1 MPSTRPSRVLVSL
14 LCIALAMPPAALAQT
29 SSPAANPAGTLAASQ
44 LRSSQEKSAGDVP
57 ANFADGVFGVYGGA
71 ESRFANR
78 PGTMSGL
85 RAPLASVQLPD
96 LGDGSGGSL
105 TPQAERKV
113 GEKMMREVR
122 ADPDYLDDWLLRDYL
137 DSISSKLSSA
147 AATQY
152 LGGYRPD
159 FDLFAV
165 RDPQINAFS
174 MPGGFIGVNT
184 GLIAATQTESELAS
198 VIGHEMGHVLQ
209 RHIARML
216 GTQEKSTY
224 AALAAMAAG
233 MLAGL
238 LAHSGD
244 LGMGIAMG
252 GQAFA
257 IDNQLRFSR
266 AAEHEADRVGFQ
278 MLTAAGYDPYAMVAF
293 FERLDRGAMADNGV
307 PPYVRTHPLT
317 TDRIADMEG
326 RARRVPYRQPRQ
338 SAEYAFVRARAR
350 VLQVNYASDYR
361 EVASRLKSEIED
373 QTALNPAS
381 NWYGI
386 ALAQSLMGNYDAA
399 DGALARARKS
409 FEGDEASAAAAS
421 AQVRQEDRAP
431 QPKQAGAP
439 AISPPV
445 ASVASV
451 ASVAPR
457 DKSGE
462 ASLRNADASMTA
474 TPLDRARTALNLG
487 NAPLPET
494 PTAEPARASSEIA
507 LAPVHVDARPIPA
520 AKPQPAPPAPPA
532 SRSTPSLDVL
542 AADIARRAG
551 RNDEAIRLADI
562 AQKRWPE
569 SHAAIDV
576 HLQALLSAR
585 RFAEAQTLARR
596 ETRAEP
602 TRPDWWFYLAQASA
616 GLNDPLQQHQAMA
629 EKFALDGA
637 WPSAIRQLK
646 EARDVKT
653 ASFYDLST
661 ISARL
666 HDFETRYKEE
676 REMEKNG

>member
-1 MPSTRPSRVLVSL
+1 MHSTRPSRVLVFL
-14 LCIALAMPPAALAQT
+14 LSVTLAMPPAALAQS
-29 SSPAANPAGTLAASQ
+29 SSPSASSTGTLAASQ
-44 LRSSQEKSAGDVP
+44 LRSSQEKAGGELP
-57 ANFADGVFGVYGGA
+57 ANVAEGVFGVYGGA

-85 RAPLASVQLPD
+85 RAPLASMQLPE

-105 TPQAERKV
+105 TPQAERKI
-113 GEKMMREVR
+113 GERMMREVR

-137 DSISSKLSSA
+137 DSISSKLSA
-147 AATQY
+147 AAAVQY

-216 GTQEKSTY
+216 GTQEKSSY
-224 AALAAMAAG
+224 AALAGMLAG
-233 MLAGL
+233 LLAGL

-244 LGMGIAMG
+244 LGMGLAMG

-257 IDNQLRFSR
+257 VDNQLRFSR

-293 FERLDRGAMADNGV
+293 FERLDRSTMADNGV

-361 EVASRLKSEIED
+361 EVASRLRSEIED

-386 ALAQSLMGNYDAA
+386 ALAQSLTGDFAA
-399 DGALARARKS
+399 ANDALAKARKL
-409 FEGDEASAAAAS
+409 FEGEEASAAAAS
-421 AQVRQEDRAP
+421 AQVQQEDRVRAS
-431 QPKQAGAP
+431 KETVASA
-439 AISPPV
+439 PPV
-445 ASVASV
+445 T
-451 ASVAPR
+451 PR
-457 DKSGE
+457 KSGE
-462 ASLRNADASMTA
+462 PSLRNADASMTVTPLNNARAPLSLGHAPQPEA
-474 TPLDRARTALNLG
+474 TPAKPSRAG
-487 NAPLPET
+487 
-494 PTAEPARASSEIA
+494 SDIA
-507 LAPVHVDARPIPA
+507 LPPVHVEGRTAAASAPA
-520 AKPQPAPPAPPA
+520 PKPQPVPPAL
-532 SRSTPSLDVL
+532 RSTPSLDVL

-551 RNDEAIRLADI
+551 RNDDAIRLADI

-585 RFAEAQTLARR
+585 RFAEAQTLARH

-602 TRPDWWFYLAQASA
+602 TRADWWLYLAQASA

-646 EARDVKT
+646 EARDVKS
-653 ASFYDLST
+653 ASFYELST
-661 ISARL
+661 IAARL
-666 HDFETRYKEE
+666 RDFETRYKEE
-676 REMEKNG
+676 RELERNG